1 MEMLICLIFKI
12 IIIFLILLYVFFQKY
27 FIDGEKLVDEILLEV
42 VSDAGLSKD
51 SFLDYVINFDNLEK
65 VVIKVVRWLVKGI
78 LGKIQ

>member
-1 MEMLICLIFKI
+1 M
-12 IIIFLILLYVFFQKY
+12 LLYVFFQKY

-65 VVIKVVRWLVKGI
+65 VVIKVVRWLVMGI

>member
-1 MEMLICLIFKI
+1 M
-12 IIIFLILLYVFFQKY
+12 LLYVFFQKY

-51 SFLDYVINFDNLEK
+51 SFLDYVINFENLEK

>member
-1 MEMLICLIFKI
+1 M
-12 IIIFLILLYVFFQKY
+12 LLYVFFQKY

-42 VSDAGLSKD
+42 VRDAGLSKD

-65 VVIKVVRWLVKGI
+65 VVIKVVRWLVMGI

>member
-1 MEMLICLIFKI
+1 M
-12 IIIFLILLYVFFQKY
+12 LLYVFFQKY

-78 LGKIQ
+78 LGKIQLFVLF

>member
-1 MEMLICLIFKI
+1 M
-12 IIIFLILLYVFFQKY
+12 LLYVFFQKY

-42 VSDAGLSKD
+42 VSDVGLSKD

>member
-1 MEMLICLIFKI
+1 M
-12 IIIFLILLYVFFQKY
+12 LLYVFFQKY

-51 SFLDYVINFDNLEK
+51 SFLDYVINFENLEK
-65 VVIKVVRWLVKGI
+65 VVIKVVRWLVMGI

>member
-1 MEMLICLIFKI
+1 M
-12 IIIFLILLYVFFQKY
+12 LLYVFFQKY

-42 VSDAGLSKD
+42 VSDVGLSKD

-65 VVIKVVRWLVKGI
+65 VVIKVVRWLVMGI

>member
-1 MEMLICLIFKI
+1 M
-12 IIIFLILLYVFFQKY
+12 LLYVFFQKY